1 MQTTPKKHYRYWKAI
16 WEQFCHSKTGVAALA
31 VVVLFAVVGIYAPFL
46 ANSKPFAVFY
56 DGHLYFPLFRYLF
69 YTGFYTKPL
78 DIFYN
83 LLMLAIP
90 LWICLAFLLPI
101 KQRILSLLMIGGILT
116 LYLFLL
122 MRAPND
128 PGSDPVLNQKRQNAV
143 QEILQKNLWT
153 DEGLLAPP
161 EALSDWNF
169 ELQFM
174 TPYAKLNETLRY
186 KQRLEQHQHLKKYEE
201 RFLEREI
208 GEWLDNALIREKE
221 KLRANGVAESDWPSP
236 SAMKQQIIEETS
248 DAELKERIAMP
259 TLWQV
264 DRWNEER
271 EIRSLQEKVKKLE
284 TDYQTALKS
293 LPELQTQ
300 YKNILRDSQAAPDEK
315 QKTRGALLKMRQSI
329 FFYQEANARLA
340 IKVQRQ
346 QWLQEQLGKIAFTFN
361 PLIRSFH
368 WEDDAGGEQD
378 LNRYIDWWDLTR
390 INRKDLVAGLLF
402 GIRVSLFVGIT
413 SVLLALSIGLPIG
426 AAAGYYAGTTDIIV
440 CRLLEIWESMPV
452 FFMLLMVVA
461 ITQSKSIFL
470 VIAVIG
476 TFGWTGF
483 SRFLRGEFFKQRNL
497 PYVDACRAMGYG
509 DRKIIFSQIL
519 PNALPPILTLLPFA
533 IMGAITSEAGLSF
546 LGLGEE
552 GSCSW
557 GVLMD
562 EGRNA
567 FPGESYL
574 LWPPAILLTVLLVAI
589 ALVGDAMRDAIDPKL
604 RR

>member
-1 MQTTPKKHYRYWKAI
+1 METKKNAHYQYWKAI
-16 WEQFCHSKTGVAALA
+16 WRQFRQSRTGLPALIC
-31 VVVLFAVVGIYAPFL
+31 VLVFALVGVYAPFL
-46 ANSKPFAVFY
+46 ASSKPFITVY
-56 DGHLYFPLFRYLF
+56 DGSLYFPLFRYLF

-83 LLMLAIP
+83 LLMFAFPGLLAAVYVVP
-90 LWICLAFLLPI
+90 RHWRYSTAAACLITAALFI
-101 KQRILSLLMIGGILT
+101 ILMVKS
-116 LYLFLL
+116 
-122 MRAPND
+122 P
-128 PGSDPVLNQKRQNAV
+128 SDPASDPELNRQRQEAV
-143 QEILQKNLWT
+143 QEIIKKSVWSDSQLT
-153 DEGLLAPP
+153 
-161 EALSDWNF
+161 EAIPDLPDWNF

-174 TPYAKLNETLRY
+174 TPYAKLNEVLRY
-186 KQRLEQHQHLKKYEE
+186 KQRLEQHQHLKKYED
-201 RFLEREI
+201 RFLQRELN
-208 GEWLDNALIREKE
+208 EWLEGAVAREKE
-221 KLRANGVAESDWPSP
+221 NLRAQGVKEQLWPP
-236 SAMKQQIIEETS
+236 LLNMKLKIIEETP
-248 DAELKERIAMP
+248 DNELRERVGMP

-264 DRWNEER
+264 NEWNEER
-271 EIRSLQEKVKKLE
+271 EMRTLATKLE
-284 TDYQTALKS
+284 TMKSAYQTAAASFSKLAADFQSAASDSKLKS
-293 LPELQTQ
+293 RDALNQARRSIWA
-300 YKNILRDSQAAPDEK
+300 YKEIEAKLLTK
-315 QKTRGALLKMRQSI
+315 QQKR
-329 FFYQEANARLA
+329 
-340 IKVQRQ
+340 
-346 QWLQEQLGKIAFTFN
+346 QWLQKESERLSFTVN
-361 PLIRSFH
+361 PPVRSFH

-378 LNRYIDWWDLTR
+378 LNRYLDWWDLTR
-390 INRKDLVAGLLF
+390 INRKDLLAGLIF
-402 GIRVSLFVGIT
+402 GIRVSLFVGIM
-413 SVLLALSIGLPIG
+413 SVALALAIGLPVG
-426 AAAGYYAGTTDIIV
+426 AAAGYYAGTTDIVV
-440 CRLLEIWESMPV
+440 CRILEIWESMPV

-497 PYVDACRAMGYG
+497 PYVDACRAMGFK
-509 DRKIIFSQIL
+509 DKRIIFSHIL

-574 LWPPAILLTVLLVAI
+574 LWPPAILLTILLVAI